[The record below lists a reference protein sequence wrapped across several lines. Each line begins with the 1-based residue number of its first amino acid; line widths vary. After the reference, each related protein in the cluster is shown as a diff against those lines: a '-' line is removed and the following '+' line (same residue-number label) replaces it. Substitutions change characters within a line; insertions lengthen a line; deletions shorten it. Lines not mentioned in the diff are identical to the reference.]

1 MDVPGGYYFTQDIV
15 EGSTQEQRGIVWL
28 DNTRIMFK
36 GHLLRDKGHKYD
48 VAIYLWDIDRN
59 EVVRYADGDRLCYA
73 DGTLYLSEPT
83 VWTRPNGS
91 AEPRQFSQRYRY
103 GTLGKERPGL
113 CTGDGRGRSEGCI
126 GKLDMSCKP
135 TSSADQ
141 VALLG
146 PDSKVVVNLRSG
158 DGLIA
163 AKPSVDKLLHRKLP
177 YEELVRLSRQ
187 SIVLV
192 NQHYPNG
199 KPLPIQEV
207 EKVGSGFTAYSQ
219 YKQRYILVGAI
230 PKDGPPGNFNNW
242 PVDLPQPV
250 YIMNTDGGVETTAIP
265 KLQDWTAIHLAM
277 PSQRGL
283 VYWGSHGRTGG
294 GLFLYDGQR
303 NDALDRGQL
312 RTFAVSG
319 DGCKVAYAIIGDY
332 GVGPS
337 MDYRI
342 KYMNLCGAK

>member
-1 MDVPGGYYFTQDIV
+1 
-15 EGSTQEQRGIVWL
+15 
-28 DNTRIMFK
+28 
-36 GHLLRDKGHKYD
+36 
-48 VAIYLWDIDRN
+48 
-59 EVVRYADGDRLCYA
+59 
-73 DGTLYLSEPT
+73 
-83 VWTRPNGS
+83 
-91 AEPRQFSQRYRY
+91 
-103 GTLGKERPGL
+103 
-113 CTGDGRGRSEGCI
+113 
-126 GKLDMSCKP
+126 MSCKP